1 MGRFTVE
8 ETNLICIYIADNRA
22 ELIEEITGALPFM
35 DKEMRALAEGTLIK
49 LRAMTDTEFV
59 RGFILP
65 GMIDY
70 AEAGQKSETGMELL
84 YRG

>member
-59 RGFILP
+59 MQGFYP
-65 GMIDY
+65 
-70 AEAGQKSETGMELL
+70 AGDD
-84 YRG
+84 